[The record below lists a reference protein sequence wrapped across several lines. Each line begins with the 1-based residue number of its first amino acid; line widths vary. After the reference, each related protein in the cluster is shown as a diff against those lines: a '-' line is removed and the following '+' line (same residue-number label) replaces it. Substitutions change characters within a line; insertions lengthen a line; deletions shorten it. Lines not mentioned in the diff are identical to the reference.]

1 MDSQDYISKLADVVN
16 LNLDSKIKNRLSQ
29 PEKDVKMIIEELKNV
44 LEQARMELDDIK
56 RVKAVLISEILSE
69 QETTRI
75 PEISFE
81 KVENDCKIFL
91 ENLRKREIEWEME
104 EDRIRSERI
113 LYESKILELKK
124 IGSKFLKDIK

>member
-69 QETTRI
+69 QETMRI

-104 EDRIRSERI
+104 EDRIRAERI